1 MSRLLPANQ
10 AATIR
15 PPTMSTKTKTSTKPL
30 SDQEIQQKVS
40 QLVNEQRALAGKIGE
55 LESEA
60 DEHELVLVTLNE
72 ALQNE
77 PDRVC
82 FRLVGG
88 VLVERTVKDVVPA
101 LQTNLEGIRKV
112 VSGLAD
118 QYKTKEEDF
127 ESFKREYN
135 IRPVART

>member
-1 MSRLLPANQ
+1 MSA
-10 AATIR
+10 
-15 PPTMSTKTKTSTKPL
+15 KTKSPAKPL
-30 SDQEIQQKVS
+30 NDQEIQQKAQ
-40 QLVNEQRALAGKIGE
+40 QLLNEQRALASKIGE

-72 ALQNE
+72 ALQKD
-77 PDRVC
+77 PSRIC

-101 LQTNLEGIRKV
+101 LRTNLEGIRKV

-127 ESFKREYN
+127 ETFKREYN
-135 IRPVART
+135 IRPVTRA